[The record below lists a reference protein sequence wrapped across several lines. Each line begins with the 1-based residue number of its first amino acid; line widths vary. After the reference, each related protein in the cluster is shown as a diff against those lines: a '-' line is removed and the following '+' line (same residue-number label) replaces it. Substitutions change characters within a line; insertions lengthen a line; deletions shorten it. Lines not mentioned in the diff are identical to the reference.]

1 MQQNEVLSQLIS
13 HLHFVKDRKEV
24 YITPE
29 INIVEAMVLHVYGGN
44 SSSVFAAPSGAARL
58 GELFVYKDKDAT
70 VLLKVIGF
78 EYVSTIQEQF
88 LAEMSREG
96 VQAQPLRLT
105 YAGSPT
111 TLVVTLKPLGE
122 HDGKSVRTFRGT
134 IGPGSQLV
142 EATSADLAFLERSS
156 GLYFGD
162 VRSGDKRLDTRVR
175 MDAVRTVSE
184 HILIAATTGRGKSN
198 LLKTLLWSLLD
209 SPGLGLVVID
219 PHREYYRV
227 LKDHENADE
236 KLISFSPNPT
246 PGESY
251 LAVSTRL
258 IRPVHLTGALSL
270 SEAQEREAELL
281 ARRHSGSA
289 DGGNGKGYGEDW
301 IEALFDGRAFAE
313 LEESN
318 KQSDKAAAT
327 SRYTLSRKLS
337 RLLSIDTDESYGVF
351 RLPRTVRKGDLDG
364 SDFLRQVC
372 AAVDAKKV
380 VVVDTSNLSQDA
392 ELLLGNLLAYTLL
405 ERRMRSKQLGGDICP
420 AALVLE
426 EAPRVLSRDSP
437 QNAYMKIAREGR
449 KFGLGLI
456 AVTQLISVMPDD
468 ILANLNTKVYL
479 GMASGKERRAA
490 IDNALN
496 DMTGEEDEL
505 LKLDIGE
512 AILTSSGLGFAIPIK
527 VPLIDELRSASKSDF
542 HFVAP
547 GEKLEE

>member
-1 MQQNEVLSQLIS
+1 MAT
-13 HLHFVKDRKEV
+13 KKEV
-24 YITPE
+24 YIAPE
-29 INIVEAMVLHVYGGN
+29 ITGVEAMVLRVYGGN
-44 SSSVFAAPSGAARL
+44 SSNVLAAPSGAARL
-58 GELFVYKDKDAT
+58 GELFVYRSDSAT

-96 VQAQPLRLT
+96 VHAEPLRLT

-111 TLVVTLKPLGE
+111 TLVATLKPLGE
-122 HDGKSVRTFRGT
+122 YDGEGVRTFRGT
-134 IGPGSQLV
+134 ISPGSELI

-156 GLYFGD
+156 GLYFGN
-162 VRSGDKRLDTRVR
+162 VRSGNKRLATRVK
-175 MDAVRTVSE
+175 MDPLRTVSE

-227 LKDHENADE
+227 LKDHTDADY
-236 KLISFSPNPT
+236 KLVSFSPNPT
-246 PGESY
+246 PGETH
-251 LAVSTRL
+251 LAVSTKL
-258 IRPVHLTGALSL
+258 IKPVHLMGAVNL

-281 ARRHSGSA
+281 AKRRSGSA
-289 DGGNGKGYGEDW
+289 GNGSSEGFGEDW

-313 LEESN
+313 LEASN

-337 RLLSIDTDESYGVF
+337 RLLSVDTEGSYGVF
-351 RLPRTVRKGDLDG
+351 RLPSTVRKGDLDG

-372 AAVDAKKV
+372 AAVDTKKV
-380 VVVDTSNLSQDA
+380 VVVDTSSLSQDA
-392 ELLLGNLLAYTLL
+392 ELLMGNLLAYTLL
-405 ERRMRSKQLGGDICP
+405 ERRMRAKHVGDSVSP

-426 EAPRVLSRDSP
+426 EAPRVLGRDSP

-479 GMASGKERRAA
+479 GMASGRERRAA

-512 AILTSSGLGFAIPIK
+512 AILTSSALGFAIPIK
-527 VPLIDELRSASKSDF
+527 VPLIDELKSAADSGF
-542 HFVAP
+542 RLAAP